1 MLISDIAIFVLK
13 RDVKLQLTNWKCSW
27 IHLTGCAVGFCL
39 QQLNDSSL
47 IISLLESFLYDKS
60 RSIPTLL
67 SYYPVMESENARGKT
82 VYEYPNKYFVM
93 YGEGSGTDDQK

>member
-1 MLISDIAIFVLK
+1 MRS
-13 RDVKLQLTNWKCSW
+13 
-27 IHLTGCAVGFCL
+27 VGFCL

-60 RSIPTLL
+60 RSISTLL
-67 SYYPVMESENARGKT
+67 SYYPVMKSENSRGKT